1 MPLKLGNGEKKVFFP
16 LWVQRSELET
26 STGIQNGEG
35 TELGSHGWAL
45 GCYNRETQRE
55 NHNGENDAKWEM
67 SLLYF
72 NIFLKIDF
80 YQQIMSTI
88 SFKTF
93 SGSFSGYWNKNLV
106 FFLQN
111 IFCQKMFKN
120 EISTHKL
127 CPKSGLKHSVV
138 HSQGIGIKN

>member
-1 MPLKLGNGEKKVFFP
+1 MQNEKCHFY
-16 LWVQRSELET
+16 
-26 STGIQNGEG
+26 I
-35 TELGSHGWAL
+35 
-45 GCYNRETQRE
+45 
-55 NHNGENDAKWEM
+55 
-67 SLLYF
+67 F

-138 HSQGIGIKN
+138 HSQGIGIKK